1 MRNASTHSDAP
12 QLKDNTD
19 ELEPVQERATRRG
32 LETKADA
39 ERIKELGA
47 ADFFTICYFKKKK
60 QTTNQAQVLSTLPR
74 DRVIIVYVQ
83 LRISQ

>member
-47 ADFFTICYFKKKK
+47 ADFFTICYFKKKNK
-60 QTTNQAQVLSTLPR
+60 QQTK
-74 DRVIIVYVQ
+74 
-83 LRISQ
+83 LRFCLLYPETE